1 MELSKQKQTEAKK
14 LNVTTQYLVMA
25 DLQSIGYSEEDAY
38 KIAFPENEALA
49 VQQNNSIRQNILES
63 AKFKKLLDNRRQ
75 RVKDGVATPV
85 SLDEVELVGTEEVLK
100 EILRSAKQQ
109 PIGSKERADLY
120 AKYNDI
126 KKENEKGTEDETDA
140 ISFFFPAKC
149 NQCPLLYA
157 YNEEMKKNTDS
168 QGKIIRPVEMGR
180 VIRLA
185 QTIIQAAID
194 AAE

>member
-1 MELSKQKQTEAKK
+1 MAKYLFISILVLATFASLTCCKMFGQKRKGNAMEI
-14 LNVTTQYLVMA
+14 N
-25 DLQSIGYSEEDAY
+25 YSGE
-38 KIAFPENEALA
+38 KLA
-49 VQQNNSIRQNILES
+49 VNDIQGEELFQ
-63 AKFKKLLDNRRQ
+63 LLQTNLIGCSDIY
-75 RVKDGVATPV
+75 
-85 SLDEVELVGTEEVLK
+85 ELIVTNK
-100 EILRSAKQQ
+100 I
-109 PIGSKERADLY
+109 ID
-120 AKYNDI
+120 DI
-126 KKENEKGTEDETDA
+126 KKENEQGTEDETDA